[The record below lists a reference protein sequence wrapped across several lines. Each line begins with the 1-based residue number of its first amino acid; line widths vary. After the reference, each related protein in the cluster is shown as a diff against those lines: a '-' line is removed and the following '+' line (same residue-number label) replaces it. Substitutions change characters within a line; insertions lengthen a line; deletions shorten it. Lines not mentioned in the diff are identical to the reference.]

1 MTDASLST
9 RDLDLTDPTDGTDT
23 PLAADPA
30 ETAALRERVE
40 QGIVLLLPRVLN
52 QDSGEPAALDA
63 SLMGDL
69 GLTSGKTLE
78 LVLELEDHL
87 DIQIDVED
95 ITPDD
100 LNTIATLAAFVAAHV
115 VAED

>member
-1 MTDASLST
+1 MTDAST
-9 RDLDLTDPTDGTDT
+9 RDLDRTGT
-23 PLAADPA
+23 P
-30 ETAALRERVE
+30 ALREQIE

-52 QDSGEPAALDA
+52 QESAEPVPVDA
-63 SLMGDL
+63 GLMADL

-78 LVLELEDHL
+78 LILELEDHL

-95 ITPDD
+95 ITPED
-100 LNTIATLAAFVAAHV
+100 LNTIATLAGFVAAHV